1 MNKGFAPSRAEKE
14 IRHFIKIQRLKN
26 ITGATELE
34 CEQALSECRGEVEKA
49 IEFLRYKTNNK

>member
-26 ITGATELE
+26 VTGATKLE
-34 CEQALSECRGEVEKA
+34 CEQVLSECRGEVEKA
-49 IEFLRYKTNNK
+49 IELLRYKINNK